1 MTEAGVRAG
10 EDARGTGRPT
20 AEPTAY
26 YRLVASLSA
35 VPGYRSGW
43 SSGGADATA
52 LMASVAS

>member
-20 AEPTAY
+20 SEPTASN
-26 YRLVASLSA
+26 RLVASLSA